1 MKLIKEELK
10 MLYSYLKIRIINT
23 NEISYIT
30 QEMFIKNTNLGK
42 QTIENSLKKLEKEG
56 LIKIEINKTSNYE
69 LIQAISIQDYN
80 KIYELMSE

>member
-1 MKLIKEELK
+1 
-10 MLYSYLKIRIINT
+10 MLYDYLKIKVINT

-42 QTIENSLKKLEKEG
+42 QTIGNSLKKLEKEG

-69 LIQAISIQDYN
+69 LIQAILIQDYN
-80 KIYELMSE
+80 KIRKLLGD

>member
-1 MKLIKEELK
+1 
-10 MLYSYLKIRIINT
+10 MLYDYLKIKVINT

-42 QTIENSLKKLEKEG
+42 QTIGNSLKKLEKEW

-69 LIQAISIQDYN
+69 LIQAILIQDYN
-80 KIYELMSE
+80 KIRKLLGD